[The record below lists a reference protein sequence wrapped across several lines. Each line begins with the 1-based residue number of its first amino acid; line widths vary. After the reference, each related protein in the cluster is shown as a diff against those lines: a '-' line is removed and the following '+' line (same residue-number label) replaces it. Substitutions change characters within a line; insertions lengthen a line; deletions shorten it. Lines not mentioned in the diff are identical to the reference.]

1 MTTDRLRHAVDAAT
15 PDPATPDRAAAA
27 SQASA
32 VDHLTAHEQV
42 APMAAG
48 RTGPLSSVRILD
60 VTHAIA
66 GPWATM
72 MLADLGAEVIKV
84 EGPTGDMQR
93 FMGPFTKDD
102 PDRAYGGTYGAY
114 NRNKRCIMLDL
125 KEPADKETFLQLVD
139 WADAVVENQR
149 AGVLDRLGLG
159 YETLRERNPRL
170 VYGAIRGF
178 GDPRTGASPY
188 SDWPAYDVIAQAMSS
203 FVSMNGMNPS
213 EPHKVGPFLGD
224 IYPGTVGAL
233 GILAAVFHAR
243 VTGQGQFVDVA
254 MVDAVTALAETGV
267 CRFTY
272 MGRETLPSG
281 NSSDSVAPFD
291 IYPTSDG
298 AIAIAAP
305 TNAAWS
311 ELCSAIGRPDLAE
324 GELTKTMALRVKN
337 RALVDEVVAGWA
349 ASHTNAEVMTA
360 LGGKVPCGPVNKPVD
375 LFTDPHIRARDMLVA
390 VDQPQGRPVVQVNTP
405 MRFTETPAGIYARPP
420 KLGEHTE
427 DIRAELADGR
437 LGPRP

>member
-1 MTTDRLRHAVDAAT
+1 MTL
-15 PDPATPDRAAAA
+15 
-27 SQASA
+27 
-32 VDHLTAHEQV
+32 DHLHAHEHA

-93 FMGPFTKDD
+93 FLGPFTKED
-102 PDRAYGGTYGAY
+102 PERAYGGTYGAY

-125 KEPADKETFLQLVD
+125 KEAADRETFLQLVD

-159 YETLRERNPRL
+159 YETLKERNPRL

-188 SDWPAYDVIAQAMSS
+188 ADWPAYDVIAQAMSG
-203 FVSMNGMNPS
+203 FVSMNGMSPA

-224 IYPGTVGAL
+224 IYPGTVAAL

-243 VTGQGQFVDVA
+243 LTGEGQFVDVA
-254 MVDAVTALAETGV
+254 MVDAVTALSETGV
-267 CRFTY
+267 CRFSY
-272 MGRETLPSG
+272 MGRDTPPSG
-281 NSSDSVAPFD
+281 NSSETVAPFD
-291 IYPTSDG
+291 IFPTSDG
-298 AIAIAAP
+298 AMAIAAP
-305 TNAAWS
+305 TNAAWAT
-311 ELCSAIGRPDLAE
+311 LCEAIGRP
-324 GELTKTMALRVKN
+324 ELVGTEQTKTMALRVKN
-337 RALVDEVVAGWA
+337 RDIVDGAVSSWA
-349 ASHTNAEVMTA
+349 AAHTNAEVMAT
-360 LGGKVPCGPVNKPVD
+360 LGGKVPCGPVNQPVD
-375 LFTDPHIRARDMLVA
+375 LFTDPHIEARGMLVA

-405 MRFTETPAGIYARPP
+405 IRLTETPAGIYARPP
-420 KLGEHTE
+420 KLGEHSDE
-427 DIRAELADGR
+427 IRAELADGR
-437 LGPRP
+437 LAPRPR